1 MRYLPLSEKNFES
14 TRKMMDAVT
23 VHALSGTLHLMRL
36 VNMFLFGSRTHAG
49 VIVAALLA
57 VACAPQVPV
66 REEPIASVGP
76 ASTAPV
82 EPVAVEPVAAVE
94 RDPHPVQTA
103 ARLAT
108 SAVEFLES
116 GNEEQANL
124 VLKQAIAL
132 DPTNKLAISLARQ
145 MSEDPVARFG
155 RESFRYVVKSGDT
168 LSRIAGQFLGDIY
181 LFHALSKYN
190 NIKIPKQVGAGQTI
204 RIPGKSPPP
213 MAIAVPAKGRGATT
227 AEAAVETPAEKA
239 FQAGQAAEKSANFV
253 KAFESYKAASDL
265 GHAAAPG
272 KLESVKKKMIE
283 LYSRSARTA
292 LARQNLDAAITEWDK
307 VLQLKP
313 GDENAQLERQK
324 VLRLKEA
331 LQKK

>member
-1 MRYLPLSEKNFES
+1 
-14 TRKMMDAVT
+14 
-23 VHALSGTLHLMRL
+23 
-36 VNMFLFGSRTHAG
+36 MFLFGSRTHAV
-49 VIVAALLA
+49 VIAAALLA

-66 REEPIASVGP
+66 KEEPIASVVQP
-76 ASTAPV
+76 SPAPV
-82 EPVAVEPVAAVE
+82 EPVAVEPVAPVE
-94 RDPHPVQTA
+94 RDPHPAQTS

-108 SAVEFLES
+108 SAVEFLEN

-124 VLKQAIAL
+124 VLKQAIGL

-155 RESFRYVVKSGDT
+155 RESFNYVVKSGDT
-168 LSRIAGQFLGDIY
+168 MSRIAGQFLGDIY

-204 RIPGKSPPP
+204 RVPGKSPPP
-213 MAIAVPAKGRGATT
+213 VAVPAKGRVATP
-227 AEAAVETPAEKA
+227 ADAAAETPADKA
-239 FQAGQAAEKSANFV
+239 FQAGQAAEKSANLV
-253 KAFESYKAASDL
+253 KAFDSYKTAADL
-265 GHAAAPG
+265 GHAAAAG